1 MKLREWN
8 DLNDANRRLNICAF
22 GSGLNWR
29 EIQNSMD
36 YLNAVINRLIYIR
49 EVQKLP
55 RYGMK
60 AIAETL
66 RWESVASDGT
76 VLFKVNNNLS
86 ADINHWLIRAFPELS
101 GFLTTRSKA

>member
-1 MKLREWN
+1 MKLRDWSELS
-8 DLNDANRRLNICAF
+8 DLNKRLNVCAL
-22 GSGLNWR
+22 GTGLNWE

-66 RWESVASDGT
+66 RWESMASDGS

-86 ADINHWLIRAFPELS
+86 ADINHFLLRAFPELE
-101 GFLTTRSKA
+101 GFLSCRSKV